1 MCYQLTAV
9 FATCGGCFDGLCPF
23 LSPTGLGVVD
33 RTDEVKFESMW
44 INGHL
49 KKSVTFV
56 STFFIFNRNTYSN
69 PDS

>member
-49 KKSVTFV
+49 KKKCHICLNLFY
-56 STFFIFNRNTYSN
+56 F
-69 PDS
+69 